1 MSISAVNFGTYAP
14 AGVNTA
20 QANEDDLLNNRE
32 IAELRQ
38 IRQQVAGLPFLNAKL
53 PSPGEL
59 GEEGGFFKR
68 LTGNPTTWRVVQG
81 LGTAVAIGL
90 AMTPATLPLALVL
103 GAAIGGVTEPLVK
116 NAQARRE
123 GAEYTLNDGLKD
135 AAKGAAIGALTV
147 GIGTVISRAAGWV
160 MGRATGHISNCA
172 SKCVYYTG
180 GQATVVAGHVLG
192 RSAGPGGTPGGSSPF
207 RRGGGRA

>member
-14 AGVNTA
+14 AGVQTA
-20 QANEDDLLNNRE
+20 HVSEADLLDNRE

-38 IRQQVAGLPFLNAKL
+38 IRAQMDGLPFLNSKP
-53 PSPGEL
+53 PSPEEL
-59 GEEGGFFKR
+59 GEEGGFLKR
-68 LTGNPTTWRVVQG
+68 LAGNPTTWRVVQG

-90 AMTPATLPLALVL
+90 AMTPATLPLALGL
-103 GAAIGGVTEPLVK
+103 GASIGGVTEPLIK
-116 NAQARRE
+116 NAQARQE
-123 GAEYTLNDGLKD
+123 GTEYTLNDGLKD
-135 AAKGAAIGALTV
+135 AAKGAGIGALTV
-147 GIGTVISRAAGWV
+147 GIGTMVSRAAGWV

-180 GQATVVAGHVLG
+180 GQATVVAGQALG
-192 RSAGPGGTPGGSSPF
+192 RSSGPGGPGNASPF